1 MGCRPKSKLWI
12 IFCWSIF
19 WAKIPDH
26 PHLLLPTNQPIN
38 QSTSWEYPNYWG
50 SQLYQW
56 WDGTVFT
63 HKSRMTFIESNASFL
78 HLGGQLQS
86 SWTTTLQGMDHCI
99 QEPWRQPVVWIRP
112 VGPIYESYGQ
122 EFGRAWNCPKK
133 NTHIKLLLIK
143 ITKELVK
150 KGEWWKSSRPNFG
163 GIHNSVLSSRTR
175 DFISLG
181 PTKRVAHA
189 GMA

>member
-12 IFCWSIF
+12 IFCWNIF

-99 QEPWRQPVVWIRP
+99 QEPGIKGRKVAAKTVGLNSPHGPHIRKLRLGVWKGLKLP
-112 VGPIYESYGQ
+112 PQ
-122 EFGRAWNCPKK
+122 K
-133 NTHIKLLLIK
+133 NTHISNYYWLRLLK
-143 ITKELVK
+143 
-150 KGEWWKSSRPNFG
+150 N
-163 GIHNSVLSSRTR
+163 
-175 DFISLG
+175 
-181 PTKRVAHA
+181 
-189 GMA
+189 